1 MNCNCPA
8 CLKFINNTCSLKEIS
23 IKDGKCLNEI
33 QDNIKYYQHKYFHGI
48 LLPEITDALGESS
61 QSYVKRFI
69 LKPRWIA
76 ESNGQPFYTYEQ
88 YKDIPDKFI
97 KNGSS
102 IWQLDESYNNYYA
115 VIPSMSGFTIKEAKS
130 FISFCEKFLFYD
142 LQGCIRQENN
152 ADYKFYKDRLK

>member
-1 MNCNCPA
+1 MRVDCKL
-8 CLKFINNTCSLKEIS
+8 CLKFIENVCTVKEIS
-23 IKDGKCLNEI
+23 IIDGKCKNEI

-69 LKPRWIA
+69 LKPRWLHQTYGVA
-76 ESNGQPFYTYEQ
+76 FFEYKTYE
-88 YKDIPDKFI
+88 DIPPKYI

-102 IWQLDESYNNYYA
+102 IWQLENGNYA
-115 VIPSMSGFTIKEAKS
+115 VLPSMSGFTIKEAKL
-130 FISFCEKFLFYD
+130 FIDFSEKFLFLD

-152 ADYKFYKDRLK
+152 SDYKFYKERLK